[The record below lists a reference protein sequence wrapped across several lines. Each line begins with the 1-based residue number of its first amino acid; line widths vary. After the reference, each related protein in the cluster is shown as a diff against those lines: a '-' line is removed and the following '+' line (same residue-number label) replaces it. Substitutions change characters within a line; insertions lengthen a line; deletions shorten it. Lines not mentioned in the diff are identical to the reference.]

1 MYFLFDIVGN
11 LIQSVQ
17 TAWAALLYLREL
29 EAFSQQETP
38 AAVTMVTPVQDTQ
51 RQLSHNHVY

>member
-1 MYFLFDIVGN
+1 MGN

-17 TAWAALLYLREL
+17 TAWAAPLYLREL